1 MDEDPRQALVVRWLT
16 IMWLAAVAFCL
27 SDYWSVDITNHRKDA
42 NWREIWLGIGMAT
55 GIYVVLM
62 GLSIFAWSA
71 GRVIV
76 LLAAV
81 AASLFLVPLAGLM
94 GLFAAWAYN
103 LVGYLLVVL
112 VAYCGVHLAFRCM
125 VAPKARRG
133 SS

>member
-1 MDEDPRQALVVRWLT
+1 
-16 IMWLAAVAFCL
+16 VAFCL

-42 NWREIWLGIGMAT
+42 NWRE
-55 GIYVVLM
+55 Y
-62 GLSIFAWSA
+62 
-71 GRVIV
+71 
-76 LLAAV
+76 
-81 AASLFLVPLAGLM
+81 LAGDRHGDRNLRRAH
-94 GLFAAWAYN
+94 GPVDIRVVRGPRDRPARRSRRVPVPRAPCRIDGRFSPRWAYN